1 MKQWEVVEGA
11 SWAEGGM
18 LPLPSR
24 LGWRGCLGGELEQ
37 RWEMVKTEVESETPG
52 VGGGHGVEG
61 DRVVEFASFSIHLRA
76 NDKNMLDRW
85 IRGVESCDKIMSR
98 VKTKVAKE

>member
-61 DRVVEFASFSIHLRA
+61 DRVVEFASFQFTCEQMTKICWTGGYVAWRA
-76 NDKNMLDRW
+76 ATR
-85 IRGVESCDKIMSR
+85 
-98 VKTKVAKE
+98 